1 MAELITAVPGT
12 RILIGPDWELRA
24 DRVDDPGDG
33 GWSAVV
39 GIRRGLKLLLTRSA
53 SAAELDVEA
62 WAGEPGDSDGVAV
75 IDAGDGDLRLARV
88 PLCTCGD
95 RGCGNAGVQLGKP
108 LAPGDLPALVGL
120 LRELPWSAV
129 VPTRSSVLRGDGLAA
144 IRDPSTD
151 ATGARPSYLR
161 AIPGPA
167 GARTRKR

>member
-12 RILIGPDWELRA
+12 RMLIGPGWELRA
-24 DRVDDPGDG
+24 DRVDDPGEG

-39 GIRRGLKLLLTRSA
+39 GIRRGLKLLLIRSA

-62 WAGEPGDSDGVAV
+62 WAGQPGDSDGVAV

-88 PLCTCGD
+88 PLCACGD
-95 RGCGNAGVQLGKP
+95 RGCGNAGVQFGKP

-144 IRDPSTD
+144 VRDPNTD
-151 ATGARPSYLR
+151 GTGARPSYLR
-161 AIPGPA
+161 AVPRPG
-167 GARTRKR
+167 RT